1 MKSAVSLRMPPPARG
16 SVTQENKAD
25 RALLRLSVVLD
36 ARSQRAHRP
45 AIQPKV
51 CRVRTGKTPNP
62 QNGNIDQASPLRRS

>member
-36 ARSQRAHRP
+36 ARSQLAHCP

-51 CRVRTGKTPNP
+51 C
-62 QNGNIDQASPLRRS
+62 D